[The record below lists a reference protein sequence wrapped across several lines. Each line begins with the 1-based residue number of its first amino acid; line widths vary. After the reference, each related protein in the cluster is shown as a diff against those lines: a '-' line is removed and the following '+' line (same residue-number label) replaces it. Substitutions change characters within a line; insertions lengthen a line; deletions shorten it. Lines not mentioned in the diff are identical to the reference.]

1 MQDRKLDMRSAPK
14 TGMERCGC
22 GRETKS
28 FEACSPTGC
37 STFVVCS
44 GCFKELAVCKC
55 EPATA

>member
-1 MQDRKLDMRSAPK
+1 MA
-14 TGMERCGC
+14 RCDC

-44 GCFKELAVCKC
+44 GCFKEMAACKC
-55 EPATA
+55 EPTA